1 MAYSGAGSGTSG
13 SPYLIT
19 TVDQLNEIR
28 DFPSAYWKLANDIDA
43 SATINWNDGLGWI
56 PIPSFY
62 GELDGDGHTI
72 SGLYINQPDNDF
84 DASFI
89 GTIEDDA
96 VIKNLN
102 IVDSYAQGTHT
113 GGLAANSD
121 GTIRN
126 VHISGTTVIYY
137 YDTIQGGLVGHCTG
151 IVEDCSVNAIIGP
164 KEGTLPSLRP
174 YVGGVLGFAW
184 SESGKYMNRCAFY
197 GEVYGY
203 TFVGGLVGL
212 VGTIQSAYPGDY
224 SINNSYNLGYVFGNS
239 DAEPLMGVGGLVG
252 GFTGYGV
259 VYNCYSAGVVED
271 ANRAGGL
278 IGVTDVPGQIY
289 DSYWDTQ
296 ASEQATSSAGIGK
309 TTAQMK
315 DLSTFYSWDIA
326 SIYNYSNQDW
336 FIDPGVDYPRLAWE
350 FEGEVENKIHVS
362 ASLTNSQQTLSAQ
375 GIVLPIDTIQVVL
388 QNGLQLIESVV
399 SNVVSVTSTLQNTS
413 QSVQGITK
421 ALVKAVTALNNVSQS
436 LQAQTSS
443 DIKAEVGIINTSQTV
458 ASVVAISVKIEST
471 IANAPQ
477 GINIVSEVR
486 VSSQISLVN
495 WQQTIEVI
503 TTSLS
508 GVRVTLEN
516 ANQALS
522 SHLKVSV
529 IVEAGLTNSPQ
540 ELAGNAVNLVQVAA
554 QVNNTP
560 QSILAQISSLS
571 GAVVY
576 LTNTPQEIAAS
587 IVSLLNVT
595 ASLSNDPQ
603 LIGTLVQVIT
613 KAIVSLENTPQTLSV
628 QTVPKSSVVVS
639 LENYPQLIA
648 ALGTS
653 TIRIEGQV
661 VNANQ
666 LVQAQA
672 YIPVHAQVGLTNAM
686 QIFYASALVIQL
698 NLFFGLKQVV
708 ALYYGE
714 TRINNAKM
722 KKS

>member
-72 SGLYINQPDNDF
+72 SGLHINQPDNDF

-89 GTIEDDA
+89 GTIEEDA
-96 VIKNLN
+96 VVKNLN

-164 KEGTLPSLRP
+164 EEGTLPSLRP

-203 TFVGGLVGL
+203 SYVGGLVGL
-212 VGTIQSAYPGDY
+212 VGTVESAYPGDY

-239 DAEPLMGVGGLVG
+239 DADPLMGTGGLVG

-271 ANRAGGL
+271 PNRAGGL

-315 DLSTFYSWDIA
+315 NLSTFYSWDIV

-350 FEGEVENKIHVS
+350 FEGEVENEIHVS

-375 GIVLPIDTIQVVL
+375 GIVLAIDTIQVVL

-413 QSVQGITK
+413 QS
-421 ALVKAVTALNNVSQS
+421 
-436 LQAQTSS
+436 LQAQTSL

-495 WQQTIEVI
+495 WQQIIEVI

-603 LIGTLVQVIT
+603 LIGTLIQVIT
-613 KAIVSLENTPQTLSV
+613 KAIVSLENTPQTLSA
-628 QTVPKSSVVVS
+628 QTTPKSSVVVS

-686 QIFYASALVIQL
+686 QIFYASTLAIQL

-708 ALYYGE
+708 ALYYGG

>member
-43 SATINWNDGLGWI
+43 SATINWNDGLGWT

-72 SGLYINQPDNDF
+72 SGLHINQPDNDF

-96 VIKNLN
+96 VVKNLN

-113 GGLAANSD
+113 GGLAATSN
-121 GTIRN
+121 GTIQN
-126 VHISGTTVIYY
+126 VHISGTTVVYY
-137 YDTIQGGLVGHCTG
+137 YDTIQGGLVGYCTG
-151 IVEDCSVNAIIGP
+151 IVEDCSVNAIIAP
-164 KEGTLPSLRP
+164 QEGTLPSLRP

-184 SESGKYMNRCAFY
+184 SESGNYMNRCAFY

-203 TFVGGLVGL
+203 SYVGGLVGL
-212 VGTIQSAYPGDY
+212 VGTVQSAYPGNY

-239 DAEPLMGVGGLVG
+239 DADPLMGTGGLVG

-259 VYNCYSAGVVED
+259 IYNCYSAGVVED

-350 FEGEVENKIHVS
+350 FEGEVENEIHVS

-413 QSVQGITK
+413 QS
-421 ALVKAVTALNNVSQS
+421 
-436 LQAQTSS
+436 LQAQTSL

-477 GINIVSEVR
+477 GISIVSEVR

-495 WQQTIEVI
+495 WQQIIEVI

-595 ASLSNDPQ
+595 ANLSNDPQ

-613 KAIVSLENTPQTLSV
+613 KAIVSLENTPQTLSA
-628 QTVPKSSVVVS
+628 QTAPKSSVVVS

-666 LVQAQA
+666 LIQAQA

-686 QIFYASALVIQL
+686 QIFYASTLAIRL